1 MAQPGSNGFDPKVLK
16 AFVSDIDRHHETL
29 ATYQGEYLKRCRD
42 VRDLI
47 TGVYDRAKDAGIPK
61 KELKAVIK
69 VRGLEKKIAA
79 AREDCED
86 GGETF
91 DAIRHALGDL
101 ADLPLGTAALDRANA
116 VDSLVTDEFE
126 AADPNK
132 VAADANASKIA
143 EGIKP
148 LH

>member
-1 MAQPGSNGFDPKVLK
+1 MAQPGSNGFQAANRWVKEIEGKLAEKLSIKMENASRQKRVQE
-16 AFVSDIDRHHETL
+16 DIDRCYE
-29 ATYQGEYLKRCRD
+29 AARGE
-42 VRDLI
+42 
-47 TGVYDRAKDAGIPK
+47 GIPI
-61 KELKAVIK
+61 KELKAAIK
-69 VRGLEKKIAA
+69 VRELDRKKEAIRSGLG
-79 AREDCED
+79 DD
-86 GGETF
+86 GAETF
-91 DAIRHALGDL
+91 DQIRHALGDL

-132 VAADANASKIA
+132 VAANSNASKIA